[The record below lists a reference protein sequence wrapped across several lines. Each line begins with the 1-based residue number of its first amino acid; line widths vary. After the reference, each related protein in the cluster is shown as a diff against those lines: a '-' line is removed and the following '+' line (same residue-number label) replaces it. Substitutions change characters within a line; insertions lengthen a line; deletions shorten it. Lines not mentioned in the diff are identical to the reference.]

1 MIDAFYIIPSRVI
14 DRTQDIDFRKL
25 EKGQIITTSL
35 KVKKHHYPFNPK
47 LPYVIE
53 CTKGN
58 LIINLIYFSVKG
70 NFLRNKFPE
79 NKEFI
84 VSGKVSFYKSN
95 ISIAHPDYIE
105 EIENEDKLRSFENIY
120 PLTRG
125 IHLKDLRKI
134 FDFGKIYI
142 EKYEEWISIQI
153 IDKFNFHNFHNSII
167 KLHFPENQDDV
178 EKKELFRKRLAADEL
193 ISNYFAI
200 RYLKEKTKKKE
211 DNLDLDFSSQ
221 NQLILNLP
229 FKLTEK
235 QKTIINEINSL
246 NNSHYRETIL
256 LQGDVGSGKTIVSLL
271 TAIPFILKGY
281 QVAYMAPTEILASQ
295 IYENIINLIQLN
307 KINPVLLT
315 GSTKNKD
322 EIYQKISN
330 KEFDFIV
337 GTHAIFQENL
347 IFNQLKYVII
357 DEQHRFGVRQ
367 RLILGEKGI
376 NTNILLMSATPIP
389 RTLALAQYGEIEQV
403 VLNERPAFQRPII
416 TKVSNS
422 KKIKDLI
429 IYLKKSISDKNQ
441 IYWICPLVEESENHE
456 YKDVESRFKSL
467 QKVFGSKVGLL
478 HGKMKATYKE
488 NIINEFKSGKIGI
501 LVATTVIEVGI
512 DNKNANTVVIEN
524 SEKFGLSQLHQLRG
538 RVGRGNEQGYC
549 FAIYGENITDTSKER
564 LKVFKNNLDGFKL
577 AEKDL
582 EIRGTG
588 DVLGYRQSGDSLFKF
603 VNTAQDQ
610 ELIIECFDYVKEV
623 ISSKKF
629 EDKEFQ
635 QKIYQLLLF
644 FKQHEA
650 IKLLFSYF
658 FFALGNAFLI
668 VGAVGATKPAEI
680 IYLIAW
686 STDIDSLV
694 HLDRGTN
701 IRKPVVGLGVEG
713 IKTFIIFLFFLI
725 AISPLV
731 SLVRKARA

>member
-1 MIDAFYIIPSRVI
+1 MIDAFYILPSRVI

-125 IHLKDLRKI
+125 IHLKDLKKI

-142 EKYEEWISIQI
+142 EKYEEWISRQI
-153 IDKFNFHNFHNSII
+153 IDKFNFHSFHNSIL
-167 KLHFPENQDDV
+167 KLHFPEIKDDI

-221 NQLILNLP
+221 NQLMLNLP

-235 QKTIINEINSL
+235 QKMIINEINSL
-246 NNSHYRETIL
+246 NNSQYRETIL

-307 KINPVLLT
+307 EINPVLLT

-403 VLNERPAFQRPII
+403 VLNERPAFQKPII

-478 HGKMKATYKE
+478 HGKMKATDKE
-488 NIINEFKSGKIGI
+488 NIINEFKLGKIGI

-512 DNKNANTVVIEN
+512 DNKNANTVIIEN

-588 DVLGYRQSGDSLFKF
+588 DVLGYRQSGDSLFRF

-644 FKQHEA
+644 FKQQEA
-650 IKLLFSYF
+650 IKLLFS
-658 FFALGNAFLI
+658 
-668 VGAVGATKPAEI
+668 
-680 IYLIAW
+680 
-686 STDIDSLV
+686 
-694 HLDRGTN
+694 
-701 IRKPVVGLGVEG
+701 
-713 IKTFIIFLFFLI
+713 
-725 AISPLV
+725 
-731 SLVRKARA
+731 

>member
-1 MIDAFYIIPSRVI
+1 MNENNFKFLYQNVDKLKGIGPKKASYLRNLGINSVIDAFYITPSRVI

-35 KVKKHHYPFNPK
+35 KVKKHHYPYNPK

-105 EIENEDKLRSFENIY
+105 EIENEYKLRSFENIY

-125 IHLKDLRKI
+125 INLKDLKKI
-134 FDFGKIYI
+134 FDFGKLYI
-142 EKYEEWISIQI
+142 ENYEEWISRQI
-153 IDKFNFHNFHNSII
+153 IDKFNFHSFHNSIL
-167 KLHFPENQDDV
+167 KLHFPENKDDI

-211 DNLDLDFSSQ
+211 DSLDLDFSSQ
-221 NQLILNLP
+221 NQLMSNLP

-281 QVAYMAPTEILASQ
+281 QVAYMAPTEILANQ

-307 KINPVLLT
+307 KINTVLLT

-403 VLNERPAFQRPII
+403 VLNEKPAFQRPII

-441 IYWICPLVEESENHE
+441 IYWICPLVEESGNHE
-456 YKDVESRFKSL
+456 YKDVESRFTSL
-467 QKVFGSKVGLL
+467 QKIFGSKVGLL
-478 HGKMKATYKE
+478 HGKMKATDKE

-564 LKVFKNNLDGFKL
+564 LKVFKDNLDGFKL

-644 FKQHEA
+644 FKQQEA
-650 IKLLFSYF
+650 IKLLFS
-658 FFALGNAFLI
+658 
-668 VGAVGATKPAEI
+668 
-680 IYLIAW
+680 
-686 STDIDSLV
+686 
-694 HLDRGTN
+694 
-701 IRKPVVGLGVEG
+701 
-713 IKTFIIFLFFLI
+713 
-725 AISPLV
+725 
-731 SLVRKARA
+731 

>member
-142 EKYEEWISIQI
+142 EKYEEWISRQI

-403 VLNERPAFQRPII
+403 VLNEKPAFQRPII

-429 IYLKKSISDKNQ
+429 IYLKKSISDENQ

-478 HGKMKATYKE
+478 HGKMKATDKE

-588 DVLGYRQSGDSLFKF
+588 DVLGYRQSGDSLFRF

-644 FKQHEA
+644 FKQQEA
-650 IKLLFSYF
+650 IKLLFS
-658 FFALGNAFLI
+658 
-668 VGAVGATKPAEI
+668 
-680 IYLIAW
+680 
-686 STDIDSLV
+686 
-694 HLDRGTN
+694 
-701 IRKPVVGLGVEG
+701 
-713 IKTFIIFLFFLI
+713 
-725 AISPLV
+725 
-731 SLVRKARA
+731 

>member
-125 IHLKDLRKI
+125 IHLKDLKKI

-142 EKYEEWISIQI
+142 EKYEEWISRQI
-153 IDKFNFHNFHNSII
+153 IDKFNFHNFHNSIL
-167 KLHFPENQDDV
+167 KLHFPDNQDDV

-478 HGKMKATYKE
+478 HGKMKATDKE

-644 FKQHEA
+644 FKQQEA
-650 IKLLFSYF
+650 IKLLFS
-658 FFALGNAFLI
+658 
-668 VGAVGATKPAEI
+668 
-680 IYLIAW
+680 
-686 STDIDSLV
+686 
-694 HLDRGTN
+694 
-701 IRKPVVGLGVEG
+701 
-713 IKTFIIFLFFLI
+713 
-725 AISPLV
+725 
-731 SLVRKARA
+731 

>member
-125 IHLKDLRKI
+125 IHLKDLKKI

-142 EKYEEWISIQI
+142 EKYEEWISRQI
-153 IDKFNFHNFHNSII
+153 IDKFNFHNFHNSIL

-246 NNSHYRETIL
+246 NNSQYRETIL

-307 KINPVLLT
+307 EINPVLLT

-403 VLNERPAFQRPII
+403 VLNERPAFQKPII

-478 HGKMKATYKE
+478 HGKMKAIDKE
-488 NIINEFKSGKIGI
+488 KIINEFKSGKIGI

-582 EIRGTG
+582 KIRGTG
-588 DVLGYRQSGDSLFKF
+588 DVLGYRQSGDSLFRF

-644 FKQHEA
+644 FKQQEA
-650 IKLLFSYF
+650 IKLLFS
-658 FFALGNAFLI
+658 
-668 VGAVGATKPAEI
+668 
-680 IYLIAW
+680 
-686 STDIDSLV
+686 
-694 HLDRGTN
+694 
-701 IRKPVVGLGVEG
+701 
-713 IKTFIIFLFFLI
+713 
-725 AISPLV
+725 
-731 SLVRKARA
+731 

>member
-25 EKGQIITTSL
+25 EKGQIITTSI

-95 ISIAHPDYIE
+95 IGIAHPDYIE
-105 EIENEDKLRSFENIY
+105 ELENEDKLRSFENIY

-142 EKYEEWISIQI
+142 EKYEEWISRQI

-167 KLHFPENQDDV
+167 KLHFPDNQDDV

-221 NQLILNLP
+221 NQLMSNLP

-235 QKTIINEINSL
+235 QKTIINEINLL

-403 VLNERPAFQRPII
+403 VLNEKPAFQRPII

-478 HGKMKATYKE
+478 HGKMKATDKE

-538 RVGRGNEQGYC
+538 RVGRGNKQGYC

-588 DVLGYRQSGDSLFKF
+588 DVLGYRQSGDSLFRF

-650 IKLLFSYF
+650 IKLLFS
-658 FFALGNAFLI
+658 
-668 VGAVGATKPAEI
+668 
-680 IYLIAW
+680 
-686 STDIDSLV
+686 
-694 HLDRGTN
+694 
-701 IRKPVVGLGVEG
+701 
-713 IKTFIIFLFFLI
+713 
-725 AISPLV
+725 
-731 SLVRKARA
+731 

>member
-1 MIDAFYIIPSRVI
+1 MIDAFYILPSRVI

-25 EKGQIITTSL
+25 EKGQIITTSI

-125 IHLKDLRKI
+125 IHLKDLKKI

-403 VLNERPAFQRPII
+403 VLNEKPAFQRPII

-478 HGKMKATYKE
+478 HGKMKATDKE
-488 NIINEFKSGKIGI
+488 NIINEFKLGKIGI

-644 FKQHEA
+644 FKQQEA
-650 IKLLFSYF
+650 IKLLFS
-658 FFALGNAFLI
+658 
-668 VGAVGATKPAEI
+668 
-680 IYLIAW
+680 
-686 STDIDSLV
+686 
-694 HLDRGTN
+694 
-701 IRKPVVGLGVEG
+701 
-713 IKTFIIFLFFLI
+713 
-725 AISPLV
+725 
-731 SLVRKARA
+731 